1 MYDTL
6 NDMKKKALILKGTCE
21 SWILSECQMLKI
33 KINKHEENNT
43 EIDIKFVLKYM
54 LCNTSDLITSQKLGG
69 LTIFLICMSSFI
81 EQFYCNY
88 KLGYSL
94 WLFLDIF
101 SSLFLKI

>member
-54 LCNTSDLITSQKLGG
+54 LCNTSDLITSQK
-69 LTIFLICMSSFI
+69 TRRS
-81 EQFYCNY
+81 YD
-88 KLGYSL
+88 
-94 WLFLDIF
+94 FLDLHEFIYRAV
-101 SSLFLKI
+101 LL